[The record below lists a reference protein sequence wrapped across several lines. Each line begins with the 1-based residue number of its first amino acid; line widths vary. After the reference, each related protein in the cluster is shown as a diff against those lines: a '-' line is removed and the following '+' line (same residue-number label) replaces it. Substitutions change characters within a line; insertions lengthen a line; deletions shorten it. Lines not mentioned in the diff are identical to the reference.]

1 MNYSAFFFLAFFSV
15 SKTFSGDIGTPRNL
29 ISPPETETSHTI
41 TLLWDKPA
49 DADNV
54 KGYAIYQGS
63 NRVGTSK
70 KANYTISSLSPS
82 ASYTFRVRAIDAA
95 GHLSAASQPL
105 RVKTKPVGKQ
115 LNVLAFGAHGDGIFD
130 NTKAIQKA
138 INACPSG
145 GIVIIPPGT
154 FISGAIYLKSNM
166 TLLIKRHG
174 VLKATSDVSGYL
186 PTVKSRFE
194 GWELETYASLI
205 NVGVLDHQR
214 PLFTSNVSIRGEGKI
229 VGGGANLGEAMTKGR
244 GIRSRG
250 RLICIVNAKNVNVQ
264 GLQLEDSHCWTL
276 HYIYSQNISC
286 HDLSITSTVINGDGI
301 DPDSSSD
308 SYIFNCTFSTGDDC
322 IAIKSGKNPEG
333 NQINIPTKN
342 VRISDC
348 NFLKGLSLAIGSE
361 MSGGV
366 ENVLITDCEIGNLN
380 SGLQIKSRKD
390 RGGYVRNV
398 TVKDCSLY
406 RINLETTINYNSD
419 GEAAPALPK
428 FENIRFINLDM
439 TRAISLKKPV
449 IAIDGFPD
457 RQHYTE
463 NVFFDHIKIPANS
476 KITLNYC
483 RNIQFSN
490 LITVGDGL
498 PEYKITNSEDV
509 VR

>member
-1 MNYSAFFFLAFFSV
+1 MNYCTFFFLAFFSV
-15 SKTFSGDIGTPRNL
+15 FKTFAGEIGTPLNL
-29 ISPPETETSHTI
+29 VSPPETETSYTI

-49 DADNV
+49 NAGNV
-54 KGYAIYQGS
+54 AGYVIYRG
-63 NRVGTSK
+63 NHRVGTSK
-70 KANYTISSLSPS
+70 KANYTVNGLSP
-82 ASYTFRVRAIDAA
+82 AVSYTFRVRAIDAA
-95 GHLSAASQPL
+95 GNLSAASQVL
-105 RVKTKPVGKQ
+105 TVKTKPAGKR
-115 LNVLAFGAHGDGIFD
+115 LNIQAFGAHGDSVFD
-130 NTKAIQKA
+130 NTKAIQHA

-145 GIVIIPPGT
+145 GTVIIPAGT

-166 TLLIKRHG
+166 TLLIQRNG
-174 VLKATSDVSGYL
+174 VLKATLDVSGYL
-186 PTVKSRFE
+186 PVVPSRFE

-205 NVGVLDHQR
+205 NVGNLDHQR
-214 PLFTSNVSIRGEGKI
+214 PLSTSNVSIRGEGKI
-229 VGGGANLGEAMTKGR
+229 VGGGAALAEAMIKGR

-250 RLICIVNAKNVNVQ
+250 RLICIVNARNINIQ
-264 GLQLEDSHCWTL
+264 GLQLEDAHCWTL
-276 HYIYSQNISC
+276 HYIYSQNVSC
-286 HDLSITSTVINGDGI
+286 HDLSITSTVLNGDGI

-333 NQINIPTKN
+333 NQINIPTRN
-342 VRISDC
+342 IRISDC
-348 NFLKGLSLAIGSE
+348 NFVKGLSLAIGSE

-406 RINLETTINYNSD
+406 RINLETTISYNSD

-439 TRAISLKKPV
+439 TRAVSLKKPV
-449 IAIDGFPD
+449 IAVDGFPD
-457 RQHYTE
+457 KQHYTE

-483 RNIQFSN
+483 RNIRFAN

-498 PEYKITNSEDV
+498 PEYKITNSEDI